1 MWWALAIVGYEALS
15 IILILV
21 VLFIWGPQKLP
32 EMAKAIGEAKREFEK
47 TVREVSSGTAEAV
60 MSTNEV
66 SQDPIITSAK
76 SLGISTVGK
85 TKPELTREILERT
98 A

>member
-1 MWWALAIVGYEALS
+1 LAIVGYEALS

-47 TVREVSSGTAEAV
+47 TAKEMSSGVPEAV
-60 MSTNEV
+60 MPTNEV
-66 SQDPIITSAK
+66 SQDPIITAAK

-85 TKPELTREILERT
+85 TKPELSREILERT
-98 A
+98 TTK